1 MTQSGFLFVSAAA
14 SDVGTVRSL
23 NEDSLL
29 DRPDLGLWVVADG
42 MGGHDAGDYASFLI
56 CDVLRRMEPPSSAA
70 GFLGDVRGGLDK
82 VNQDLRQLAAVAGED
97 TIIASTVVALLT
109 FGQHFAVLWAGD
121 SRAYLWRGGVL
132 SQLSHDHS
140 HVQELVD
147 AGMLTQAEAEV
158 HPQAN
163 IVTRAVGAHDYLA
176 PDVVQGRMLPDDV
189 FVLCT
194 DGLTRAI
201 DESEIAAALA
211 AEPVERVAE
220 RLVARALEN
229 AARDNVTVVA
239 IACRAAEAG
248 AAAEEPEETT
258 VKRHAAAAESTAG
271 TNAGTTAEIN
281 PETSA

>member
-1 MTQSGFLFVSAAA
+1 MTQPGFLFVSSAA

-29 DRPDLGLWVVADG
+29 DRPDLGLWIVADG

-70 GFLGDVRGGLDK
+70 GFLGDVRAGLDR
-82 VNQDLRQLAAVAGED
+82 VNQDLRQQAAVAGED

-109 FGQHFAVLWAGD
+109 FGQHFAVLWVGD
-121 SRAYLWRGGVL
+121 SRAYLWRGGAL
-132 SQLSHDHS
+132 RQLSHDHS

-147 AGMLTQAEAEV
+147 AGLLTQAEAEV

-163 IVTRAVGAHDYLA
+163 IVTRAVGAHEYLA
-176 PDVVQGRMLPDDV
+176 PDVVQGRILPDDV

-201 DESEIAAALA
+201 GEDVMTATLA
-211 AEPVERVAE
+211 AEPVEQVAAA
-220 RLVARALEN
+220 LVARALEN

-239 IACRAAEAG
+239 VGCRAGG
-248 AAAEEPEETT
+248 AAVAVDGGSDAAPEEPEETT
-258 VKRHAAAAESTAG
+258 VKRHA
-271 TNAGTTAEIN
+271 TAERD
-281 PETSA
+281 PDASV